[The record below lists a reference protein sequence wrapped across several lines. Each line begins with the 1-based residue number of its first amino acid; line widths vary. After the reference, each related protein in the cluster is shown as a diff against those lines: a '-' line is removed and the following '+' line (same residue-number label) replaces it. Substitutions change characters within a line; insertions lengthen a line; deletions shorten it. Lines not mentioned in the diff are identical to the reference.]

1 MTGQPPK
8 TAPGHPAPTDPPMS
22 ETMSDDTLRRAIQR
36 QLEGQHDSPRR
47 APDPRRKAEAMAR
60 DLRQIAVLDRSGFRG
75 LQSGDV
81 LRRWHGG
88 SRLCRWLRRC
98 LIRGR
103 A

>member
-1 MTGQPPK
+1 MTIQPPK
-8 TAPGHPAPTDPPMS
+8 TAPGHPPMS
-22 ETMSDDTLRRAIQR
+22 EETLRRAIQR
-36 QLEGQHDSPRR
+36 QLEGQYDSPRR
-47 APDPRRKAEAMAR
+47 APDARHEAEAMAR
-60 DLRQIAVLDRSGFRG
+60 DLRQIAALNRSGLRG
-75 LQSGDV
+75 LQSGDG